1 MTFWQEFK
9 KFAVKGN
16 MIDLAVA
23 VVIGTAFNEIVNSL
37 VKNIITPPLGYFT
50 SGVELSALS
59 YELAAGETGADGEVA
74 DPVLIEYGIFLQSL
88 IDFLIIAFTIF
99 VVVKFINRMKERAE
113 DSKDKTVPTPK
124 DIALLSEIR
133 DELKQ
138 LNSEKSAAKIKE
150 V

>member
-16 MIDLAVA
+16 MLDLAVA
-23 VVIGTAFNEIVNSL
+23 VVLGTAFNAIVNSL
-37 VKNIITPPLGYFT
+37 VKNIITPPLGYAT
-50 SGVELSALS
+50 SGVKLSALN
-59 YELAAGETGADGEVA
+59 YELAPAGTSADGTVT

-113 DSKDKTVPTPK
+113 DSSDQTVPTPK
-124 DIALLSEIR
+124 DIALLTEIR

-138 LNSEKSAAKIKE
+138 LNSGKTAATGKE